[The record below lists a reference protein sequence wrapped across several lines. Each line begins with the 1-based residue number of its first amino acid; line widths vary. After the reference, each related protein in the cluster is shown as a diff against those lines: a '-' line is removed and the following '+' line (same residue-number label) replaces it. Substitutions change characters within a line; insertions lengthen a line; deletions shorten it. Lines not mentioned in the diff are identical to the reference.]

1 MKQTGSRRRA
11 TAIVSVF
18 VIGLVSLPAHAEES
32 QHDKAVTAFQEGR
45 RYIEQGN
52 CDAAITKL
60 RDSLAHEPSI
70 GARLSLADCT
80 EAADPVG
87 AWSLLKDAAAHA
99 YVAHDDRL
107 QVIEQ
112 RAAALEKK
120 VPNIVVTIP
129 PQSMEAAGFELRVDG
144 VLIDRYVYK
153 TGVIVVKPGKHVVE
167 ASAPGRRFSES
178 VHVDATIPARVTV
191 LLQQESCTTGGNAAA
206 ATAVTVAEP
215 PGSTRRTL
223 GLALAGV
230 GLAGITSGVVFGIVT
245 LNKKSSI
252 EEACGGNAGNC
263 QAPPGSVD
271 ADREAAN
278 TTATIS
284 TASFIAGG
292 VALLGGAALYF
303 TAPTATTGKVKVS
316 PSVARAGAGL
326 GLEGTW

>member
-1 MKQTGSRRRA
+1 MKQTRCALALMTSL
-11 TAIVSVF
+11 
-18 VIGLVSLPAHAEES
+18 VIGLVVSPANAAEES
-32 QHDKAVTAFQEGR
+32 AHDKAVTAFQEGR
-45 RYIEQGN
+45 KYIEAGN

-60 RDSLAHEPSI
+60 RESIAHEASI

-80 EAADPVG
+80 ETSDPVG
-87 AWSLLKDAAAHA
+87 AWGLLKDAAAHA

-120 VPNIVVTIP
+120 TPNILVTIP
-129 PQSMEAAGFELRVDG
+129 PATMELPGFELRVDG
-144 VLIDRYVYK
+144 TFVDRYVYK
-153 TGVIVVKPGKHVVE
+153 SGVVVVKPGRHAIE
-167 ASAPGRRFSES
+167 ASAGSRRWSDS
-178 VHVDATIPARVTV
+178 VNVDASLPARVTV
-191 LLQQESCTTGGNAAA
+191 LLQQDACATGGAPAAQA
-206 ATAVTVAEP
+206 PVTVAADS

-223 GLALAGV
+223 GLTLAGV
-230 GLAGITSGVVFGIVT
+230 GLAGIASGVVFGIVT
-245 LNKKSSI
+245 LNKKGSI
-252 EEACGGNAGNC
+252 NDACGGNAGSC

-271 ADREAAN
+271 GDRDAAN

-303 TAPTATTGKVKVS
+303 TAPSTTTGKVKVA
-316 PSVARAGAGL
+316 PSVARAGTGL

>member
-1 MKQTGSRRRA
+1 MKQTRCALALMTSL
-11 TAIVSVF
+11 
-18 VIGLVSLPAHAEES
+18 VIGLLATPANAAEES
-32 QHDKAVTAFQEGR
+32 AHDKAVVAFQEGR
-45 RYIEQGN
+45 KYIEAGN

-60 RDSLAHEPSI
+60 RESIAHEPSI

-120 VPNIVVTIP
+120 TPNILVTIP
-129 PQSMEAAGFELRVDG
+129 PATMELPGFELRVDG
-144 VLIDRYVYK
+144 TFVDRYVYK
-153 TGVIVVKPGKHVVE
+153 SGVIAVKPGRHGIE
-167 ASAPGRRFSES
+167 ASAGSRRWSDS
-178 VHVDATIPARVTV
+178 VNVDAALPARVTV
-191 LLQQESCTTGGNAAA
+191 LLQQDSCAGPGPTAAPA
-206 ATAVTVAEP
+206 NVVIAGDP

-223 GLALAGV
+223 GLTLAGV
-230 GLAGITSGVVFGIVT
+230 GLAGIASGVVFGLVT
-245 LNKKSSI
+245 LSKKSSI
-252 EEACGGNAGNC
+252 DDACGGNSGSC

-271 ADREAAN
+271 GERDAAS

-303 TAPTATTGKVKVS
+303 TAPTTTTGKVKVA

-326 GLEGTW
+326 GLEGSW

>member
-1 MKQTGSRRRA
+1 MKQTRC
-11 TAIVSVF
+11 AIALASGL
-18 VIGLVSLPAHAEES
+18 VIGLVSAPASAEES
-32 QHDKAVTAFQEGR
+32 KHDKAVSSFQEGR

-52 CDAAITKL
+52 CDAAVTKL
-60 RDSLAHEPSI
+60 RESLAHEPSI

-80 EAADPVG
+80 EATDPVG

-120 VPNIVVTIP
+120 SPNIVVTIP
-129 PQSMEAAGFELRVDG
+129 PQSMETAGFELRVDG

-153 TGVIVVKPGKHVVE
+153 TGVVVVKPGRHLVE
-167 ASAPGRRFSES
+167 ATAPGRRWSES
-178 VHVDATIPARVTV
+178 VHVDGTIPARVTV
-191 LLQQESCTTGGNAAA
+191 LLQQESCASG
-206 ATAVTVAEP
+206 ATAGGGAASTQVSVGEA

-252 EEACGGNAGNC
+252 DEACGGNAGSC

-271 ADREAAN
+271 GDRDAAS

-303 TAPTATTGKVKVS
+303 TAPSTTTGKVKVS